1 MTMAAHSQQLMI
13 GGGHG
18 SNAVLVAWAQKTM
31 LRPRIK
37 RAAAV
42 AFINAI
48 GNTSQVSLSCLPI
61 SQAQKWLF
69 TRLLTA
75 ATTGL
80 DFIPLP

>member
-1 MTMAAHSQQLMI
+1 MTADRQQLMI

-42 AFINAI
+42 AFINAV
-48 GNTSQVSLSCLPI
+48 GNTSQVSPPSLPN
-61 SQAQKWLF
+61 
-69 TRLLTA
+69 
-75 ATTGL
+75 
-80 DFIPLP
+80 P

>member
-1 MTMAAHSQQLMI
+1 MRMTADVQQLMI

-42 AFINAI
+42 AFINAF
-48 GNTSQVSLSCLPI
+48 GNIAQVRLNFLLNPQFLKSILAVTCLPR
-61 SQAQKWLF
+61 KN
-69 TRLLTA
+69 
-75 ATTGL
+75 
-80 DFIPLP
+80 

>member
-1 MTMAAHSQQLMI
+1 MKMTADDQQLMI

-42 AFINAI
+42 AFINAF
-48 GNTSQVSLSCLPI
+48 GNIAQVSLIFLP
-61 SQAQKWLF
+61 SPQFLELSF
-69 TRLLTA
+69 PVTRLPRK
-75 ATTGL
+75 
-80 DFIPLP
+80 I

>member
-1 MTMAAHSQQLMI
+1 MKVDHQQLMI

-42 AFINAI
+42 AFINAV
-48 GNTSQVSLSCLPI
+48 GNISQVSLPSCPYLKPRE
-61 SQAQKWLF
+61 LF
-69 TRLLTA
+69 FPHMLIA
-75 ATTGL
+75 ETTGL
-80 DFIPLP
+80 DLIPLP

>member
-1 MTMAAHSQQLMI
+1 MI

-42 AFINAI
+42 AFINAVR
-48 GNTSQVSLSCLPI
+48 NTSQVNLSYPPQPHLHPPP
-61 SQAQKWLF
+61 SPSPDANH
-69 TRLLTA
+69 LLTMQ
-75 ATTGL
+75 TTGL
-80 DFIPLP
+80 DIVPLS